1 MYELPLKNVDFN
13 QVGIFK
19 ALAKANR
26 ALGELKG
33 YVSTLPNPEILIN
46 AITVN
51 EAKDS
56 SEIEQIVTTFD
67 ELYSEL
73 SSKQSNDP
81 YAKEVANY
89 RAALMTGYR
98 YIAENNN
105 FLTTKLLVKVQ
116 NTIEQNNMGIRT
128 TAGTV
133 IKNMTTGEIIHTPP
147 QTKDEIQFYLK
158 NLEEYMN
165 IEDIDDLDPLIKL
178 AIIHYQFESIHPFYD
193 GNGRTGR
200 ILNVLYLVREQ
211 LIDAPIVYLSRYIL
225 ETKDEY
231 YRLLK
236 EINHGEQGFIPWVE
250 YFLKGIENT
259 SGRTLQIAKDIN
271 SLMSDTKK
279 LIEKSNVPYSKD
291 LLDTLFYQFYVR
303 PQNLVEQ
310 LGISMNTARDRLK
323 KLEEAGILKSKKVG
337 RELLYTNI
345 LLFDLIERAPE
356 IKPEPAK
363 ILKIVPTFDGA
374 ELYLE

>member
-46 AITVN
+46 AITIN

-98 YIAENNN
+98 YIAENNK

-116 NTIEQNNMGIRT
+116 NTIEQNNMGVRT

-147 QTKDEIQFYLK
+147 QTKDEIQVYLK

-200 ILNVLYLVREQ
+200 ILE
-211 LIDAPIVYLSRYIL
+211 
-225 ETKDEY
+225 
-231 YRLLK
+231 
-236 EINHGEQGFIPWVE
+236 
-250 YFLKGIENT
+250 
-259 SGRTLQIAKDIN
+259 
-271 SLMSDTKK
+271 
-279 LIEKSNVPYSKD
+279 
-291 LLDTLFYQFYVR
+291 
-303 PQNLVEQ
+303 
-310 LGISMNTARDRLK
+310 
-323 KLEEAGILKSKKVG
+323 
-337 RELLYTNI
+337 
-345 LLFDLIERAPE
+345 
-356 IKPEPAK
+356 
-363 ILKIVPTFDGA
+363 
-374 ELYLE
+374 

>member
-1 MYELPLKNVDFN
+1 MYELPLKKVDFN

-19 ALAKANR
+19 ELAKANR

-67 ELYSEL
+67 DLYSEL

-81 YAKEVANY
+81 FAKEVANY

-98 YIAENNN
+98 YISEDN

-133 IKNMTTGEIIHTPP
+133 IKNMNTGEIIHTPP
-147 QTKDEIQFYLK
+147 QTKDEIQFYLR

-165 IEDIDDLDPLIKL
+165 VEDIDELDPLIKL
-178 AIIHYQFESIHPFYD
+178 AVIHYQFESIHPFYD

-200 ILNVLYLVREQ
+200 ILNILYLVKEH

-236 EINHGEQGFIPWVE
+236 EINHSEQGFIPWVE
-250 YFLKGIENT
+250 YFLRGIEDT
-259 SGRTLQIAKDIN
+259 AGRTLQIAKDIN
-271 SLMSDTKK
+271 SLMSDTKQ
-279 LIEKSNVPYSKD
+279 LIEESKVPYSRD
-291 LLDTLFYQFYVR
+291 LLETLFYQFYVR
-303 PQNLVEQ
+303 PQNLVDR

-323 KLEEAGILKSKKVG
+323 KLEEAGIVQSRKVG
-337 RELLYTNI
+337 RELLYTNV
-345 LLFDLIERAPE
+345 LLFDLIERTPE
-356 IKPEPAK
+356 IKPTPAK
-363 ILKIVPTFDGA
+363 ILGVVPTADGA
-374 ELYLE
+374 KIYFE